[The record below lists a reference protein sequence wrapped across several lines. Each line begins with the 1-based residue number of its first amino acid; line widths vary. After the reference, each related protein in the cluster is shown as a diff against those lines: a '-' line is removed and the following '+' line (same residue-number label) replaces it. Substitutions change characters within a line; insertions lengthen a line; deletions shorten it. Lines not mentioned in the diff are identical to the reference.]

1 MGPHIKKFLTK
12 EGMDP
17 LPGALTPAQPDFFDL
32 PSNSTPVD
40 STTYQ
45 STQGGLVFYTPTR
58 SDIKPYVNHLSRQNH
73 HPTQSDRTKQINIM
87 RYIKAY
93 PDEGPTFSANPAD
106 YPHGPQLSATADN
119 SHGSLPNSQSL
130 SGIFYTIGN
139 NNAASAS
146 FASAEPGISLSPQEG
161 EYHTLSRA
169 AKQCV
174 FWRQFL
180 EGLGFPQPFPTVI
193 HEDNLPA
200 INLVKAPEVT
210 RNSRHMLIKHH
221 YIRWLYQQN
230 LILPVHQ
237 GTNDITADFLTKV
250 HPPRKFHF
258 FKDVIFNT
266 NHIRQFLATNP
277 KPIST

>member
-17 LPGALTPAQPDFFDL
+17 IPGALTPAQSDFFD
-32 PSNSTPVD
+32 PPTDSTPVD
-40 STTYQ
+40 IKMYQ
-45 STQGGLVFYTPTR
+45 STQGGLIFYTPLR
-58 SDIKPYVNHLSRQNH
+58 ADIKPFVNHLSRQNH
-73 HPTQSDRTKQINIM
+73 HPTLSDRLKQIHIM

-93 PDEGPTFSANPAD
+93 PEEGPRYSGNPTD
-106 YPHGPQLSATADN
+106 YPDGARLSSSSDN
-119 SHGSLPNSQSL
+119 SHGSLSNGQSL
-130 SGIFYTIGN
+130 SGILYNMGI
-139 NNAASAS
+139 NNAAFAS
-146 FASAEPGISLSPQEG
+146 FASAEGGISLNPQEG
-161 EYHTLSRA
+161 EYHTLSRT

-180 EGLGFPQPFPTVI
+180 EGLGFPQPLPTVI

-221 YIRWLYQQN
+221 YIRWLYQQK
-230 LILPVHQ
+230 LILPTHQ
-237 GTNDITADFLTKV
+237 GTNDMAADFLTKV

-258 FKDVIFNT
+258 FKDIIFN
-266 NHIRQFLATNP
+266 NSHIRQFLAKNP
-277 KPIST
+277 IPK